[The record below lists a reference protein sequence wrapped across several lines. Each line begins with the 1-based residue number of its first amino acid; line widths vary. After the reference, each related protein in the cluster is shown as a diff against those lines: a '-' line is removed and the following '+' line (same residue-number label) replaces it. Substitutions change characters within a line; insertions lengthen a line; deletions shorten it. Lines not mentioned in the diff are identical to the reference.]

1 MKNITQIK
9 NEFFSS
15 ELLGRADL
23 MNILGGR
30 RRHKNKNHRPT
41 DFTSVPVSYLLSE
54 SDTTTSAVE
63 DDKRRA
69 RPGGGTTTTSPSSF
83 V

>member
-9 NEFFSS
+9 NELFSN

-30 RRHKNKNHRPT
+30 RRRKNKNIRPT
-41 DFTSVPVSYLLSE
+41 DFTSEPVSYLSAY
-54 SDTTTSAVE
+54 SDSTGAVE

-83 V
+83 L